1 MRLLKL
7 KAPVLA
13 LILAVAALALSFGL
27 SYVVGLVWHS
37 TSHDQTNPLDR
48 FLGNLYHP
56 AEMLAL
62 RCLRGSIDLRT
73 SVGWGL
79 FIVVGC
85 IFILI
90 EWYLI
95 FLAGIGIYRH
105 FSKRGV

>member
-1 MRLLKL
+1 MRLSKL

-37 TSHDQTNPLDR
+37 TADDQTNPLDR
-48 FLGNLYHP
+48 FLGSLYHP

-62 RCLRGSIDLRT
+62 RCMPSSIDLRT
-73 SVGWGL
+73 SGGWGL
-79 FIVVGC
+79 FIVIVC

-105 FSKRGV
+105 LSKREV